1 MEVMTMSGHPSIIN
15 KISCNGNKRYQ
26 YILMCAHIFFFS
38 VTWIVCSAL
47 YYVLLL
53 DQSELGIV
61 FEHDNL
67 MALVGYQF
75 AY

>member
-1 MEVMTMSGHPSIIN
+1 MGTKHIN
-15 KISCNGNKRYQ
+15 T
-26 YILMCAHIFFFS
+26 YIFYFS

-53 DQSELGIV
+53 DQSELGIE
-61 FEHDNL
+61 FEYNHS

-75 AY
+75 SLLIALFLL

>member
-1 MEVMTMSGHPSIIN
+1 
-15 KISCNGNKRYQ
+15 
-26 YILMCAHIFFFS
+26 MCAHIFYFS

-53 DQSELGIV
+53 DQSELGIE
-61 FEHDNL
+61 FEYDNS